1 MRAEE
6 AGGVQLQQLSAQQ
19 FNLGYNLNVRIQD
32 LEDSLQERSDRH
44 EQDIQ
49 NLASGLLH
57 FRQLLA
63 CFALIKA
70 GGPVGAEACE
80 LAALVEVG
88 TLAMSTR
95 PSESACRR
103 LRICSGLSS
112 RTCSLSVLA
121 GWLSKNCQ
129 ALAAMMSQGE
139 RLRGSASVGLAWRG
153 KLQRWKGDKQGAGG
167 APKSPQ
173 AVQACKR

>member
-1 MRAEE
+1 MALTCGAGFCAGTSGW
-6 AGGVQLQQLSAQQ
+6 AGGLICEPAGSMPAHAEASA
-19 FNLGYNLNVRIQD
+19 G
-32 LEDSLQERSDRH
+32 
-44 EQDIQ
+44 
-49 NLASGLLH
+49 GLDAGVKVH
-57 FRQLLA
+57 VPPPKA
-63 CFALIKA
+63 GSCWPGCGTKA

-129 ALAAMMSQGE
+129 ALAAMM
-139 RLRGSASVGLAWRG
+139 RKASG
-153 KLQRWKGDKQGAGG
+153 
-167 APKSPQ
+167 
-173 AVQACKR
+173 

>member
-1 MRAEE
+1 MPAHAEAS
-6 AGGVQLQQLSAQQ
+6 AGGLDAGVKVHVPPSKAGSCWPGCGAQ
-19 FNLGYNLNVRIQD
+19 
-32 LEDSLQERSDRH
+32 
-44 EQDIQ
+44 
-49 NLASGLLH
+49 
-57 FRQLLA
+57 
-63 CFALIKA
+63 A

-139 RLRGSASVGLAWRG
+139 RLRGSASVQGEVYEAAYEEAKSIVRGMQVGVAVKTRAGL
-153 KLQRWKGDKQGAGG
+153 
-167 APKSPQ
+167 
-173 AVQACKR
+173 